1 MPDTMIIH
9 ILIVDDD
16 ADERMLLGDV
26 LRAQGHTI
34 TTARTGAEGLRMAQG
49 LVPDLIILDVMM
61 PDLNGFTVCE
71 RLRADPA
78 TAEVPIIMA
87 TALDDRGSRL
97 RGLAAGA
104 DEFLAKPIDTAEL
117 RVRVHTIARVNR
129 YRLLLA
135 ERERTMVA
143 LAQARDAALE
153 ASRLKS
159 EFLATVSHELLTP
172 LNGII
177 GMAEMLVYLADDA
190 GQRECAQVV
199 LDSGQA
205 LLEQISGVL
214 TYASIEA
221 GTLRL
226 ASAPFDLTATLG
238 QALADAQPRA
248 LDRGLE
254 LRLALA
260 PDLPQLASGDAKQLR
275 QALDHL
281 LDNAIKFTER
291 GHVSVAAELAD
302 CTPDDFVL
310 LVRVSDTGVGI
321 PADVQARLF
330 QPFRQADSSLTRR
343 YGGMGLGLAI
353 TRQLVQLMGG
363 AIGVESQAGQ
373 GCTIWFRARL
383 GRTLG

>member
-1 MPDTMIIH
+1 MPDPMIIH

-16 ADERMLLGDV
+16 ADERTLLGDV

-34 TTARTGAEGLRMAQG
+34 TAARTGAEGLRMAQE
-49 LVPDLIILDVMM
+49 LAPDLIILDVMM

-71 RLRADPA
+71 RLRATPA

-129 YRLLLA
+129 YRRLLA
-135 ERERTMVA
+135 ERERTMAA

-153 ASRLKS
+153 SSRLKS

-177 GMAEMLVYLADDA
+177 GMADLLVQQADDT
-190 GQRECAQVV
+190 GQRECAQIV
-199 LDSGQA
+199 LDSGQS
-205 LLEQISGVL
+205 LLGLISDVL
-214 TYASIEA
+214 TYASLEA
-221 GTLRL
+221 GTFKLVV
-226 ASAPFDLTATLG
+226 APFELSATLG
-238 QALADAQPRA
+238 QAVAAAQPRA
-248 LDRGLE
+248 LERGLD

-260 PDLPQLASGDAKQLR
+260 PDLPRLASGDALR
-275 QALDHL
+275 LQQVLEHL

-291 GHVSVAAELAD
+291 GHVSVAAELAGA
-302 CTPDDFVL
+302 TPDDLTL
-310 LVRVSDTGVGI
+310 LVRVCDTGIGI
-321 PADVQARLF
+321 PAEAQARLF
-330 QPFRQADSSLTRR
+330 QPFRQADASLTRR
-343 YGGMGLGLAI
+343 HGGMGLGLAI
-353 TRQLVQLMGG
+353 AHQLVRLMEG
-363 AIGVESQAGQ
+363 AIGVESQPGQ